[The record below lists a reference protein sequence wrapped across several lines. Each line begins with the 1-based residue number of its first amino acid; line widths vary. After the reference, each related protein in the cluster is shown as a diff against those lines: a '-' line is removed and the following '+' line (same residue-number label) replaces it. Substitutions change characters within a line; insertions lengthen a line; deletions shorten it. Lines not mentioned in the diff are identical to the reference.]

1 MLMISKIKVA
11 ISNFQS
17 APSIQLMKIMLTKV
31 TPRKRIDIDIDIY
44 FRIVF
49 NYVVDIFYHFTENDP
64 RAIIG
69 KPVFMTDLSVYFY
82 MLM

>member
-1 MLMISKIKVA
+1 MANWHYKLSLNQKLKIEP
-11 ISNFQS
+11 FEFS
-17 APSIQLMKIMLTKV
+17 AHLD
-31 TPRKRIDIDIDIY
+31 IDIDIDIY

>member
-1 MLMISKIKVA
+1 MRFPQNSEPSCGVRA
-11 ISNFQS
+11 IH
-17 APSIQLMKIMLTKV
+17 ID
-31 TPRKRIDIDIDIY
+31 IDIDIDIY

-49 NYVVDIFYHFTENDP
+49 NHVVDIFYHFTENDP

>member
-1 MLMISKIKVA
+1 MEWRGQNRTLGLDID
-11 ISNFQS
+11 
-17 APSIQLMKIMLTKV
+17 
-31 TPRKRIDIDIDIY
+31 IDIDIDIY

>member
-1 MLMISKIKVA
+1 MVCFNVVFDIISFA
-11 ISNFQS
+11 LLSTH
-17 APSIQLMKIMLTKV
+17 L
-31 TPRKRIDIDIDIY
+31 DIDRDIY

>member
-1 MLMISKIKVA
+1 MLQLTRLKRKPLEAKATDGSTNVIS
-11 ISNFQS
+11 
-17 APSIQLMKIMLTKV
+17 LG
-31 TPRKRIDIDIDIY
+31 IDIDIDIY